1 MIINEK
7 SLFVM
12 ACATFLF
19 MIYAEGSAGQPKGAI
34 DRQRWE
40 NTVDEYVQVV
50 NEKNFVY
57 DRTDILDLG
66 MKSYDH
72 GREYT
77 CPLNPRK
84 TCKIRK
90 APDGNSITVYI
101 PGSDGMY
108 MDTGMGYMTYIGG
121 SDDIDLFTYY
131 KDKNGKLRVEVESYD
146 W

>member
-90 APDGNSITVYI
+90 SGDGNSITVYI
-101 PGSDGMY
+101 PEESDTFMPMGDTMMY
-108 MDTGMGYMTYIGG
+108 IPG
-121 SDDIDLFTYY
+121 DDAIDLLTYY
-131 KDKNGKLRVEVESYD
+131 KDSDGHLRVRVESYD